1 MTVFERSENKM
12 LPYAAKNT
20 TCHRTLFLSDLHL
33 GHFASRA
40 DYVIR
45 FLRENP
51 ADKYVLV
58 GDILDLWVPR
68 MPVWSAAQMAVL
80 AYFRKRFAEGAQ
92 FVYVSG
98 NHDPHPETAPAAMRL
113 PVNPVSHAV
122 HEAADGRRYLVIHG
136 DGQDVPLFNN
146 ARLVSAGHQ
155 IERACTAVEFSI
167 RARAG
172 LAEPQERRAT
182 DYLVSSFNRLR
193 YPRRSYEKK
202 LATQA
207 QERGL
212 DGVICGHFHQPAL
225 REIGNTIYANCGD
238 WIQNF
243 TAIAEGDDGD
253 LQLLAFSV
261 SRARNPVFSRR
272 RRQRGIIDGE
282 TRAI

>member
-1 MTVFERSENKM
+1 M
-12 LPYAAKNT
+12 LPYAIKDT

-33 GHFASRA
+33 GHFGSRA

-45 FLRENP
+45 FLRDNP

-68 MPVWSAAQMAVL
+68 MPTWSTAQMEVIS
-80 AYFRKRFAEGAQ
+80 YFRKRFVEGAE

-113 PVNPVSHAV
+113 PVSPVSHAI
-122 HEAADGRRYLVIHG
+122 HEAADGRRYLVVHG

-146 ARLVSAGHQ
+146 AHLVSAGHH
-155 IERACTAVEFSI
+155 IERACSVVEFKI

-172 LAEPQERRAT
+172 FAEPHERRAT
-182 DYLVSSFNRLR
+182 DYLISSFNKLR
-193 YPRRSYEKK
+193 YPRRSYEKR
-202 LATQA
+202 LVSQA
-207 QERGL
+207 QAKGL

-225 REIGNTIYANCGD
+225 REIDDTVYANCGD

-243 TAIAEGDDGD
+243 TAIAEREDGA
-253 LQLLAFSV
+253 LQLLKQSV
-261 SRARNPVFSRR
+261 SHAADPVFRR
-272 RRQRGIIDGE
+272 RRHREIVEGE
-282 TRAI
+282 THAV